1 MVLRDLICMSALSP
15 LFYAFF
21 KYLKIYGLLILLA
34 LYLSVW
40 ETNIAGLSMTAIMF
54 FGAGSYMGIYKKNV
68 LAFCSKFRYVTAIIT
83 LMFLCCAI
91 ICNGRELHAYIV
103 RIYILFGIITAFNL
117 MDWLIDKESW
127 KNLFCK
133 LSATVFLFMQPTKYT
148 SLTGQRASS
157 PVLLLQTPE
166 ED

>member
-1 MVLRDLICMSALSP
+1 M
-15 LFYAFF
+15 
-21 KYLKIYGLLILLA
+21 
-34 LYLSVW
+34 
-40 ETNIAGLSMTAIMF
+40 
-54 FGAGSYMGIYKKNV
+54 
-68 LAFCSKFRYVTAIIT
+68 
-83 LMFLCCAI
+83 
-91 ICNGRELHAYIV
+91 
-103 RIYILFGIITAFNL
+103 FGIITAFNL